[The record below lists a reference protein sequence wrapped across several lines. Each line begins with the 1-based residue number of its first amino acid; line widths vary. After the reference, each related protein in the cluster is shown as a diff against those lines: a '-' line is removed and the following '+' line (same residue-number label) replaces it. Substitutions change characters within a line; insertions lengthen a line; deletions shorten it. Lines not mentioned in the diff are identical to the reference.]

1 MNLDFSDIKV
11 LLIGDFMIDYYI
23 IGTSNR
29 MSPEAPVPVV
39 TPEKEYSIPGGA
51 GNVATNLNAMGA
63 DITCIGFVGNDNWGE
78 KLLSILD
85 TKGINIQGIEIIDN
99 HSTTVKQRIYSDG
112 KQVAR
117 LDTEKIIDW
126 QPNSKI
132 KHNYG
137 AYDIVILSDYNKG
150 TLNHSWFN
158 MKNFNTVI
166 VDSKKNNFNY
176 YSQANII
183 TPNLNELKRA
193 CKLEIDSNQSLVN
206 ACNHLIAQCNFQYIV
221 TKKGADGMT
230 VVGNN
235 NFVKHIAAH
244 PVENPDVTGAGDTVI
259 AALSLAYAKTGDIE
273 VSAKIANVA
282 ASIVVGKLGTTVV
295 NIDELGKK
303 VSI

>member
-1 MNLDFSDIKV
+1 MNLDFSGVKV
-11 LLIGDFMIDYYI
+11 LLIGDFMIDHYI
-23 IGTSNR
+23 IGRSTR

-137 AYDIVILSDYNKG
+137 AYDIVILSDYN
-150 TLNHSWFN
+150 
-158 MKNFNTVI
+158 I
-166 VDSKKNNFNY
+166 
-176 YSQANII
+176 II
-183 TPNLNELKRA
+183 TIIMFHFRIRLPINYFFCIKSHNLFT
-193 CKLEIDSNQSLVN
+193 I
-206 ACNHLIAQCNFQYIV
+206 
-221 TKKGADGMT
+221 
-230 VVGNN
+230 
-235 NFVKHIAAH
+235 
-244 PVENPDVTGAGDTVI
+244 
-259 AALSLAYAKTGDIE
+259 
-273 VSAKIANVA
+273 
-282 ASIVVGKLGTTVV
+282 
-295 NIDELGKK
+295 
-303 VSI
+303 